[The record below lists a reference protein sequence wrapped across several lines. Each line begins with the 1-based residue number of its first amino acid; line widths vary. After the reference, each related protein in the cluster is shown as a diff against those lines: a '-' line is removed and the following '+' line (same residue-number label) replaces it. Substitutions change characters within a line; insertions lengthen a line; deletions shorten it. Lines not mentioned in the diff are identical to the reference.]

1 VREGEIKRE
10 PSPLRRAFKVLG
22 PGLIAGASDDDPAG
36 VGTYAV
42 AGASLGYATLWTA
55 WMTFPMMAATQ
66 VIAARIG
73 IVTGRGLAGVLC
85 RYYPSW
91 IGYSAALALAIG
103 CTINA
108 GADLGAIAAAL
119 NLMVPIPAAALV
131 VPIALVL
138 VAVQVWGSYR
148 FIARVCTGLAFALLA
163 YIGAA
168 LLAKPD
174 MGEVVRRTLIPTIS
188 FDRRFLL
195 TLVAILGTTISPYL
209 WFWQASQEVEEMV
222 SKGQRRLWQRR
233 GATDAE
239 LRYATWD
246 VNVGMAFSNVVMY
259 FIILASAATLFA
271 TGHSEIE
278 SAREAAE
285 ALRPVAGEA
294 ASTLFALGLIG
305 SGMLAVPVLTGSAA
319 YAVGEVF
326 GWRVGFEKRPRQ
338 ATEFYGV
345 IAASTLVGTL
355 INFLGIN
362 PIDALFGSAVIFG
375 FLAPPL
381 LAAMM
386 VMSNNPRIMGH
397 RVNSVGVNVLGWA
410 TTVVIT
416 LAAIALIFASV
427 AG

>member
-1 VREGEIKRE
+1 M
-10 PSPLRRAFKVLG
+10 LRRALKVLG
-22 PGLIAGASDDDPAG
+22 PGLIAGASDDDPSG

-42 AGASLGYATLWTA
+42 AGASFGYATLWTA
-55 WMTFPMMAATQ
+55 WVTFPMMAATQ
-66 VIAARIG
+66 VIAAKIA
-73 IVTGRGLAGVLC
+73 IVTGRGLAGLLC

-91 IGYSAALALAIG
+91 IGYAAALALAIA
-103 CTINA
+103 CTITA

-119 NLMVPIPAAALV
+119 NLMLPVPASALV
-131 VPIALVL
+131 VPIALIL
-138 VAVQVWGSYR
+138 IAVQVWGSYR
-148 FIARVCTGLAFALLA
+148 FMARVFTGLAAALLA

-168 LLAKPD
+168 VLAKPD
-174 MGEVVRRTLIPTIS
+174 VAEVVRRTLIPTLR
-188 FDRRFLL
+188 FDRPFLL

-233 GATDAE
+233 GATNAE
-239 LRYATWD
+239 LRYVTWD

-271 TGHSEIE
+271 SGRSEIA

-285 ALRPVAGEA
+285 ALRPVAGAA

-305 SGMLAVPVLTGSAA
+305 SGLLAVPVLTGSAA

-326 GWRVGFEKRPRQ
+326 GWRVGFDRRLPQ
-338 ATEFYGV
+338 ATGFYGV
-345 IAASTLVGTL
+345 VVASTLVGTL

-375 FLAPPL
+375 FLAPPI
-381 LAAMM
+381 LAVMM
-386 VMSNNPRIMGH
+386 VMANDPRIMGH
-397 RVNSVGVNVLGWA
+397 RVNGVGLNVLGWA
-410 TTVVIT
+410 MTLVMA
-416 LAAIALIFASV
+416 LAAIALIVASV
-427 AG
+427 AR